1 MKQNI
6 LLSFVLLFICSIAN
20 AQENTRLSL
29 DEAVNYALQN
39 SLSVQNSKLE
49 TLDAEQQIKERLSIG
64 LPKLSASLGYNY
76 YLEIPTSIL
85 PPFFPESDIAFA
97 QNSNPAGQ
105 PIPIQVTR
113 LDANG
118 EPVFGDAQEIQFGLK
133 HNATAGIQLQ
143 SLLFDWTYL
152 TGVRAAKEFR
162 NYKQEELKVVERT
175 VRNQVI
181 DAYLPSL
188 ILRENVSIL
197 DSNLLN
203 LKRLKF
209 ETEESY
215 KAGFVEQLD
224 VDRLTLSI
232 SNLEVSREALTRQ
245 QETVENA
252 LKLAMNMSPDADI
265 TLTDNID
272 DLLSEISAE
281 DLTGTI
287 DLSKRPEI
295 GVIDKGID
303 LADLNIEVNKAGYYP
318 SFSGFFNYQQQYQGD
333 KLTDGNWFPVSLIG
347 LQANIPI
354 YSGGFRKTQVE
365 RAKILKETNLLQK
378 KQFENGTTLEIQ
390 TARVNYLSAKE
401 RLVNQQENVDLAKR
415 IYETTKI
422 KYKEGVGSSI
432 EITSAEQ
439 QLYQTQQS
447 YTTALYDLLVA
458 KFAVEKAI
466 GR

>member
-6 LLSFVLLFICSIAN
+6 LLSFVLLFTCLTAT

-29 DEAVNYALQN
+29 DEAVNYALEN
-39 SLSVQNSKLE
+39 SLSVKNANLE
-49 TLDAEQQIKERLSIG
+49 TLDADQQVKERLSAG

-76 YLEIPTSIL
+76 FLEIPTSIL
-85 PPFFPESDIAFA
+85 PPFFPETDIAFA
-97 QNSNPAGQ
+97 QNTDGMGE

-113 LDANG
+113 LDADG
-118 EPVFGDAQEIQFGLK
+118 KPVFGEAQEIQFGLK
-133 HNATAGIQLQ
+133 HNATAGINLQ

-152 TGVRAAKEFR
+152 TAVRAAREFK
-162 NYKQEELKVVERT
+162 NYKQEELKVVKRS

-188 ILRENVSIL
+188 ILRENISIL
-197 DSNLLN
+197 DSNLMN

-209 ETEESY
+209 ETNESY

-232 SNLEVSREALTRQ
+232 SNLEVSREAITRQ

-252 LKLAMNMSPDADI
+252 LKLAMNMAPDADI
-265 TLTDNID
+265 VLTDNID

-281 DLTGTI
+281 DLTGVVDI
-287 DLSKRPEI
+287 SKRPELD
-295 GVIDKGID
+295 VINKGLE
-303 LADLNIEVNKAGYYP
+303 LAELNIEVSKAGYYP
-318 SFSGFFNYQQQYQGD
+318 SLSGSLSYQQQYQGNT
-333 KLTDGNWFPVSLIG
+333 LGDGNWFPISVVG

-354 YSGGFRKTQVE
+354 YSGGFRKSQVE
-365 RAKILKETNLLQK
+365 RARILQETNLLQK
-378 KQFENGTTLEIQ
+378 KQFENGATMEIQ
-390 TARVNYLSAKE
+390 TARINYMSAKD
-401 RLVNQQENVDLAKR
+401 RLANQQDNVDLAKR
-415 IYETTKI
+415 IYDTTKI

-458 KFAVEKAI
+458 KFAIEKAI
-466 GR
+466 GK